1 MFNKKLSLYSL
12 RLFLSIIGTI
22 IIAFGIVLFRL
33 ANMGIDPATA
43 TDVGISNTFDWNLG
57 HYQLAFNALLFVAV
71 LFFDQTQFGV
81 GTLINMSLPGYI
93 IAYFTPKF
101 EPVVRHW
108 FGTSSY
114 LENIFLFI
122 IGMFLF
128 SLGIGIYTSINLG
141 VSPYDAVAPLFNKK
155 KWASYRLTRSVQDLV
170 FFVVAIIFGG
180 PLGIGT
186 FIIATLTG
194 YIVQYWRQLFKKI
207 KHHARKGSNPSRV

>member
-1 MFNKKLSLYSL
+1 MFNKKLRSYSF
-12 RLFLSIIGTI
+12 RLCLSIVGTI

-43 TDVGISNTFDWNLG
+43 ADVGISDTFHWNLG
-57 HYQLAFNALLFVAV
+57 NYQLAFNALLFLGI
-71 LFFDQTQFGV
+71 LFFDQTQFGI

-101 EPVVRHW
+101 EPIVGRW
-108 FGTSSY
+108 FGCFSY
-114 LENIFLFI
+114 LENIFLFV

-128 SLGIGIYTSINLG
+128 SLGIGIYTSVNLG
-141 VSPYDAVAPLFNKK
+141 VSPYDAVAPLFNNK
-155 KWASYRLTRSVQDLV
+155 KWASYRLTRSVQDLF
-170 FFVVAIIFGG
+170 FFVIAIIFGG

-186 FIIATLTG
+186 FLIATLTG

-207 KHHARKGSNPSRV
+207 KHHMQKTHSF